1 MSAMMNFELWSTALI
16 AIVTGIAALT
26 YRLGSTYDPGKEA
39 ILHLFALPANIALI
53 FTALKPGHATLTALG
68 IIIIAALF
76 TYYALISRCGD

>member
-1 MSAMMNFELWSTALI
+1 MMNFELWSTALI

-26 YRLGSTYDPGKEA
+26 YRLGRNEFTYDPGKEA

-53 FTALKPGHATLTALG
+53 FTALKHGHATLTALG

-76 TYYALISRCGD
+76 TYYVLISRCGD